1 MAQLIRI
8 FEGADCKTDHKLV
21 VTKVRERL
29 TITKQVVQKFEG
41 E

>member
-1 MAQLIRI
+1 LITI

-29 TITKQVVQKFEG
+29 TVSKQESTEV
-41 E
+41 